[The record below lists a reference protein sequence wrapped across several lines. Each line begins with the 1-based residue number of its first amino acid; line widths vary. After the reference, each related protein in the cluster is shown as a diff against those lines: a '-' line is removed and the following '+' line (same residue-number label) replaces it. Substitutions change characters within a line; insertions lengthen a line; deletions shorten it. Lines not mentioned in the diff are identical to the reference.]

1 MKSSAKKNNLILES
15 LEPRCLLSGI
25 WQGVDIDGDQVTIK
39 LTGPGDFL
47 VYTVDEGLGQRIDT
61 IELYDTSPASRLN
74 VAAWPTGGDGYV
86 DVDAID
92 ATGLDLRQIEVDGN
106 LGDLIVNSVQKV
118 VVFHAARSDG
128 SEAQWLIN
136 NSVRQIRTNGSLDFV
151 NMEIAGDLNTLIAQ
165 GDIAAATLTIDG
177 QLRKL
182 VVFGDIADQSDIYTT
197 GDLRIVKVFGYLDN
211 STIETEG
218 LLQVLYVG
226 LDVFDSS
233 VYADY
238 GITKVIIDGGM
249 ENSFIGTAG
258 KLRIFDAWDWVISS
272 EIVAGPQGI
281 NRFLAYDLSDTAVST
296 TGYIRF
302 FYLDA
307 QARYDRW
314 DNIIVEVD
322 DGWYWPVY
330 DVEYLDYV
338 YVDNYYD
345 YYYVDDYYDNYYYD
359 AYYDDYYYGDY
370 YYEDVYYDDYV
381 TVIDSY
387 PSYGS
392 WYIDVYW

>member
-1 MKSSAKKNNLILES
+1 MKASTKKHNLFLES
-15 LEPRCLLSGI
+15 LEPRRLLSGI
-25 WQGVDIDGDQVTIK
+25 WQGFDVDGDEVTIT
-39 LTGPGDFL
+39 LSGPGDFL
-47 VYTVDEGLGQRIDT
+47 VYTEDEDLGQRIDT
-61 IELYDTSPASRLN
+61 IELYDTSPASRLMVTARYN
-74 VAAWPTGGDGYV
+74 GGDGYV

-92 ATGLDLRQIEVDGN
+92 AAGLDLRQIVVDGN
-106 LGDLIVNSVQKV
+106 LGDLIVNSVRKV

-151 NMEIAGDLNTLIAQ
+151 NMEIAGNLNTLIVQ

-177 QLRKL
+177 RLRKL
-182 VVFGDIADQSDIYTT
+182 MVYGDIADQSDIYTT
-197 GDLRIVKVFGYLDN
+197 DNLRIVNVFGYLDN
-211 STIETEG
+211 SVIETEG

-238 GITKVIIDGGM
+238 GINKVIIDGGM

-258 KLRIFDAWDWVISS
+258 KLRIFDAWNWVISS

-296 TGYIRF
+296 PGYINF

-322 DGWYWPVY
+322 DGWYWPIY

-345 YYYVDDYYDNYYYD
+345 YYYVEDYYDIYYYD

-370 YYEDVYYDDYV
+370 YYEDAYYDDYI

-387 PSYGS
+387 PTYGS